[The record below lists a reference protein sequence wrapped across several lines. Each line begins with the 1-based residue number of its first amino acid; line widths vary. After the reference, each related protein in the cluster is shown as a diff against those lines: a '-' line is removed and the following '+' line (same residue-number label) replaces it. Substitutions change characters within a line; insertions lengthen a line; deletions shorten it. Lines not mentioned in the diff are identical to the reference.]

1 MNSGSWGGNS
11 SARAA
16 NRRVTQFHLLADYGS
31 PSPRGRGRGEG
42 EGNTRTTLRVRIEAW
57 RPAITRSTAGGFEF
71 QVFSFGFVSTL
82 RSSAGGQNDLD
93 RRATEDGSDFDIRI
107 SDLVAASPR
116 WVHSWF
122 RLLLLGLISIATMR
136 VAQ

>member
-1 MNSGSWGGNS
+1 VVSN
-11 SARAA
+11 
-16 NRRVTQFHLLADYGS
+16 FK
-31 PSPRGRGRGEG
+31 
-42 EGNTRTTLRVRIEAW
+42 
-57 RPAITRSTAGGFEF
+57 F
-71 QVFSFGFVSTL
+71 FSFGFVSTL
-82 RSSAGGQNDLD
+82 RSSARAQNDLD

-122 RLLLLGLISIATMR
+122 QLLLLGLISIATMR